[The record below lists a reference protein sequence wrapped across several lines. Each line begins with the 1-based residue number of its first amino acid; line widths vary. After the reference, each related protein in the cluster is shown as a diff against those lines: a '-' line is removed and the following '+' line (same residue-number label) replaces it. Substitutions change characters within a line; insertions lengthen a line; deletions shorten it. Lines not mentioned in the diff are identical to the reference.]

1 MLYIWLFYMNALIS
15 AFTFGGGY
23 IVIPM
28 IEKYVVTK
36 KAYLTHDD
44 IMEMAAIAQ
53 SSPGA
58 IAVNISALV
67 GYRIK
72 GIKGALV
79 SCFGAILPPLIII
92 SLLTLCYHQVQNNE
106 LLRAI
111 LKGMELGAAALIVD
125 LLITMTYNFYHEL
138 PLRIFCLMPLTCM
151 LYLVFQLPILV
162 VITIGILWSI
172 YLTRKAHI

>member
-1 MLYIWLFYMNALIS
+1 MLYLWLFYINAFIS

-23 IVIPM
+23 VVIPM

-44 IMEMAAIAQ
+44 VMEMAAIAQ

-58 IAVNISALV
+58 IAVNIATLV

-72 GIKGALV
+72 GITGALI

-92 SLLTLCYHQVQNNE
+92 SLLTLCYHQVENNE

-125 LLITMTYNFYHEL
+125 LLMTMIYNFYHEL
-138 PLRIFCLMPLTCM
+138 PLRIFCLMPLTCIM
-151 LYLVFQLPILV
+151 YMIVQLPILL
-162 VITIGILWSI
+162 VITSAILWSI
-172 YLTRKAHI
+172 ISTRKSRV